1 MLPLSLLIYRCGSL
15 AMEHTRAS
23 FVLGHHQ
30 EQASV
35 VCCQRGDTT
44 LLVTDLTPF
53 HPQSHLWPDQPG
65 DVGHARWE
73 GGEAAIGPCRMGAIS
88 PDGELFVDTA
98 IPVKRGAEGWRFVV
112 VHPLAGEH
120 SLPVGSRVELQVDR
134 AARHA
139 LSLGHSSC
147 HLAALALNQV
157 LTPYWRKEVSERDAL
172 GQPDFDRL
180 AIQSSRVEPCGS
192 REQYRIGKSL
202 RKKGVNSEALLEDL
216 ALIEEQVNQQLAD
229 WIAAGGEIR
238 RSHAGEAIID
248 SRYWH
253 CMLEGQEVTIPCG
266 GTHVASLAELGEVK
280 VELTQVEEGFA
291 MLTRVTPTGA

>member
-1 MLPLSLLIYRCGSL
+1 
-15 AMEHTRAS
+15 MEHTRAS

-35 VCCQRGDTT
+35 VCCQRGETT

-73 GGEAAIGPCRMGAIS
+73 GGEAAIGSCRMGAIS
-88 PDGELFVDTA
+88 PEGELFVDA
-98 IPVKRGAEGWRFVV
+98 DIPVKRGAEGWRFVV

-120 SLPVGSRVELQVDR
+120 SLPVGSLVELQVDN

-139 LSLGHSSC
+139 LSLGHSGC
-147 HLAALALNQV
+147 HLAALALNRT
-157 LTPYWRKEVSERDAL
+157 LTPYWRKEASELDAL

-180 AIQSSRVEPCGS
+180 AIQSSRVEPCCS

-202 RKKGVNSEALLEDL
+202 RKKGVKSEALLADL
-216 ALIEEQVNQQLAD
+216 VLIEEKVNRQLAD

-238 RSHAGEAIID
+238 RSRAGEAIID

-280 VELTQVEEGFA
+280 VTLNPAEEGFT
-291 MLTRVTPTGA
+291 LHTQVTAPAA

>member
-1 MLPLSLLIYRCGSL
+1 
-15 AMEHTRAS
+15 MEHTRVS

-35 VCCQRGDTT
+35 VCCQPGDTT

-73 GGEAAIGPCRMGAIS
+73 GGDAAIGPCRMGAIS
-88 PDGELFVDTA
+88 PDGELFVDSA

-112 VHPLAGEH
+112 VHPLVGEY
-120 SLPVGSRVELQVDR
+120 SLPVGSRVELQVDS

-139 LSLGHSSC
+139 LSLGHSGC
-147 HLAALALNQV
+147 HLAALALNRT
-157 LTPYWRKEVSERDAL
+157 LTPYWRKEVSELDAL

-202 RKKGVNSEALLEDL
+202 RKKGINNEALLADL
-216 ALIEEQVNQQLAD
+216 AVIEEKVNRQLAD

-238 RSHAGEAIID
+238 RSRAGEAIID

-253 CMLEGQEVTIPCG
+253 CTMEGQEVTIPCG
-266 GTHVASLAELGEVK
+266 GTHVASLAELGEVR
-280 VELTQVEEGFA
+280 VTLNPAEEGFT
-291 MLTRVTPTGA
+291 LHTQVTAPAA

>member
-1 MLPLSLLIYRCGSL
+1 
-15 AMEHTRAS
+15 MEHTRVS

-112 VHPLAGEH
+112 VHPLTGDHA
-120 SLPVGSRVELQVDR
+120 LAVGSQVELQVDS

-139 LSLGHSSC
+139 LSQGHSGC
-147 HLAALALNQV
+147 HLAALALNRV
-157 LTPYWRKEVSERDAL
+157 LIPYWRKEVSERDAL

-202 RKKGVNSEALLEDL
+202 RKKGVNSEALLADL
-216 ALIEEQVNQQLAD
+216 AVIEEKVNQQLAD

-238 RSHAGEAIID
+238 RSRAGEAIID

-253 CMLEGQEVTIPCG
+253 CMLAGQEVTIPCG

-291 MLTRVTPTGA
+291 MLTRITPTGA

>member
-1 MLPLSLLIYRCGSL
+1 
-15 AMEHTRAS
+15 MEHTRVS

-35 VCCQRGDTT
+35 VCCQPGDTT

-73 GGEAAIGPCRMGAIS
+73 GAKAAIGPCRMGAIS
-88 PDGELFVDTA
+88 PDGELFVDA
-98 IPVKRGAEGWRFVV
+98 DIPVKRGAEGWRFVL
-112 VHPLAGEH
+112 VHPLAGEY
-120 SLPVGSRVELQVDR
+120 SLPVGSLVELQVDS

-139 LSLGHSSC
+139 LSLGHSGC
-147 HLAALALNQV
+147 HLAALALNRTI
-157 LTPYWRKEVSERDAL
+157 TPYWRKEVSELDAL

-202 RKKGVNSEALLEDL
+202 RKKGVNSEALLADL
-216 ALIEEQVNQQLAD
+216 AVIEEKVNQQLAD

-238 RSHAGEAIID
+238 RSRAGEAIID

-291 MLTRVTPTGA
+291 MLTQVTPTDA

>member
-1 MLPLSLLIYRCGSL
+1 
-15 AMEHTRAS
+15 MEHTRAS

-30 EQASV
+30 EQACV

-73 GGEAAIGPCRMGAIS
+73 GGDAAIGPCRMGAIS
-88 PDGELFVDTA
+88 PDGELFVDTD

-120 SLPVGSRVELQVDR
+120 SLPVGSLVELQVDS

-139 LSLGHSSC
+139 LSLGHSGC
-147 HLAALALNQV
+147 HLAALALNRT
-157 LTPYWRKEVSERDAL
+157 LTPYWRKEASELDAL

-202 RKKGVNSEALLEDL
+202 RKKGVNSEALLADL
-216 ALIEEQVNQQLAD
+216 AVIEEKVNRQLAD

-238 RSHAGEAIID
+238 RSRAGEAIID

-280 VELTQVEEGFA
+280 VQLTQVEEGFA

>member
-1 MLPLSLLIYRCGSL
+1 
-15 AMEHTRAS
+15 MEHTRVS

-98 IPVKRGAEGWRFVV
+98 IPVKRSAEGWRFVV
-112 VHPLAGEH
+112 VHPLTGDHA
-120 SLPVGSRVELQVDR
+120 LAVGSQVELQVDS

-139 LSLGHSSC
+139 LSLGHSGC
-147 HLAALALNQV
+147 HLAAMALNRV
-157 LTPYWRKEVSERDAL
+157 LIPYWRKEVSERDAL

-202 RKKGVNSEALLEDL
+202 RKKGVNSEALLADL
-216 ALIEEQVNQQLAD
+216 ALIEEKVNQQLAD

-238 RSHAGEAIID
+238 RSRAGEAIID

-291 MLTRVTPTGA
+291 MLTRVTPTDA

>member
-1 MLPLSLLIYRCGSL
+1 
-15 AMEHTRAS
+15 MEHTRVS

-35 VCCQRGDTT
+35 VCCQPGDTT

-73 GGEAAIGPCRMGAIS
+73 GGEAAIDPCRMGAIS
-88 PDGELFVDTA
+88 PDGELFVDA
-98 IPVKRGAEGWRFVV
+98 DIPVKRGAEGWRFVV
-112 VHPLAGEH
+112 VHPLAGEY
-120 SLPVGSRVELQVDR
+120 SLPVGSRVELQVDN

-139 LSLGHSSC
+139 LSLGHSGC
-147 HLAALALNQV
+147 HLAALALNRT
-157 LTPYWRKEVSERDAL
+157 LTPYWRKEVSELDAL

-202 RKKGVNSEALLEDL
+202 RKKGVNSETLLADL
-216 ALIEEQVNQQLAD
+216 VLIEEKVNRQLAD

-238 RSHAGEAIID
+238 RSRAGEAIID

-266 GTHVASLAELGEVK
+266 GTHVASLAELGEVR
-280 VELTQVEEGFA
+280 VTLNPAEEGFT
-291 MLTRVTPTGA
+291 LHTQVTAPAA

>member
-1 MLPLSLLIYRCGSL
+1 
-15 AMEHTRAS
+15 MEHTRVS
-23 FVLGHHQ
+23 FVLGHHK
-30 EQASV
+30 EQTSV

-98 IPVKRGAEGWRFVV
+98 IPVKRGTEGWRFVV
-112 VHPLAGEH
+112 VHPMTGDHALAI
-120 SLPVGSRVELQVDR
+120 GSQVELQVDS

-139 LSLGHSSC
+139 LSLGHSGC
-147 HLAALALNQV
+147 HLAALALNRV

-202 RKKGVNSEALLEDL
+202 RKKGVNSEALLADL
-216 ALIEEQVNQQLAD
+216 ALIEEKVNQQLAD
-229 WIAAGGEIR
+229 WIATGSEIR
-238 RSHAGEAIID
+238 RSRAGEAIID

-280 VELTQVEEGFA
+280 VELTQVEEGFT

>member
-1 MLPLSLLIYRCGSL
+1 
-15 AMEHTRAS
+15 MEHTRVS

-112 VHPLAGEH
+112 VHPLTGDHA
-120 SLPVGSRVELQVDR
+120 LAVGSQVELQVDS

-139 LSLGHSSC
+139 LSLGHSGC
-147 HLAALALNQV
+147 HLAALALNRV
-157 LTPYWRKEVSERDAL
+157 LIPYWRKEVSERDAL

-180 AIQSSRVEPCGS
+180 AIQSSRVEPYGS

-202 RKKGVNSEALLEDL
+202 RKKGVNSEALLADL
-216 ALIEEQVNQQLAD
+216 ALIEEKVNQQLAD
-229 WIAAGGEIR
+229 WIAAGSEIR
-238 RSHAGEAIID
+238 RSRAGEAIID

-266 GTHVASLAELGEVK
+266 GTHVASLAELREVK

>member
-1 MLPLSLLIYRCGSL
+1 
-15 AMEHTRAS
+15 MEHTRAS

-112 VHPLAGEH
+112 VHPLTGDHA
-120 SLPVGSRVELQVDR
+120 LAVGSQVELQVDS

-139 LSLGHSSC
+139 LSLGHSGC
-147 HLAALALNQV
+147 HLAALALNRA
-157 LTPYWRKEVSERDAL
+157 LIPYWRKEVSERDAL

-202 RKKGVNSEALLEDL
+202 RKKGVNSEALLADL
-216 ALIEEQVNQQLAD
+216 ALIEEKVNPQLAD

-238 RSHAGEAIID
+238 RSRAGEAIID

-266 GTHVASLAELGEVK
+266 GTHVASLAELGAVK
-280 VELTQVEEGFA
+280 VQL
-291 MLTRVTPTGA
+291 

>member
-1 MLPLSLLIYRCGSL
+1 
-15 AMEHTRAS
+15 MEHTRVS

-112 VHPLAGEH
+112 VHPLTGDHA
-120 SLPVGSRVELQVDR
+120 LAVGSQVELQVDS

-139 LSLGHSSC
+139 LSLGHSGC
-147 HLAALALNQV
+147 HLAALALNRV
-157 LTPYWRKEVSERDAL
+157 LTPYWRKEVSECDAL

-202 RKKGVNSEALLEDL
+202 RKKGVNSEALLADL
-216 ALIEEQVNQQLAD
+216 ALIEEKVNQQLAD

-238 RSHAGEAIID
+238 RSRAGEAIID

-266 GTHVASLAELGEVK
+266 GTHVASLAELGEAK
-280 VELTQVEEGFA
+280 VQLTQVEEGFA

>member
-1 MLPLSLLIYRCGSL
+1 
-15 AMEHTRAS
+15 MEHTRVS

-35 VCCQRGDTT
+35 VCCQPGDTT

-73 GGEAAIGPCRMGAIS
+73 GDEAAIGPCRMGAIS
-88 PDGELFVDTA
+88 PDGELFVDTD

-112 VHPLAGEH
+112 VHPLAGEY
-120 SLPVGSRVELQVDR
+120 SLPVGSRVELQVDN

-139 LSLGHSSC
+139 LSLGHSGC
-147 HLAALALNQV
+147 HLAALALNRT

-202 RKKGVNSEALLEDL
+202 RKKGVNSEALLADL
-216 ALIEEQVNQQLAD
+216 VLIEEKVNQQLAD

-266 GTHVASLAELGEVK
+266 GTHVTSLAELGEVR
-280 VELTQVEEGFA
+280 VTLNPAEEGFT
-291 MLTRVTPTGA
+291 LHTQVTEPAA

>member
-1 MLPLSLLIYRCGSL
+1 
-15 AMEHTRAS
+15 MEHTRVS

-35 VCCQRGDTT
+35 VCCQRGETT

-73 GGEAAIGPCRMGAIS
+73 GGEAAIGSCRMGAIS
-88 PDGELFVDTA
+88 PEGELFVDA
-98 IPVKRGAEGWRFVV
+98 DIPVKRGAEGWRFVV

-139 LSLGHSSC
+139 LSLGHSGC
-147 HLAALALNQV
+147 HLAALALNRI
-157 LTPYWRKEVSERDAL
+157 LTPYWRKEVSELDAL

-202 RKKGVNSEALLEDL
+202 RKKGVNSEALLADL
-216 ALIEEQVNQQLAD
+216 VLIEEKVNQQLAD

-238 RSHAGEAIID
+238 RSRAGEAIID

-253 CMLEGQEVTIPCG
+253 CTLEGQEVTIPCG
-266 GTHVASLAELGEVK
+266 GTHVASLAELGEVR
-280 VELTQVEEGFA
+280 VTLNPSEEGFT
-291 MLTRVTPTGA
+291 LHTQVITPAA

>member
-1 MLPLSLLIYRCGSL
+1 
-15 AMEHTRAS
+15 MEHTRVS

-35 VCCQRGDTT
+35 VCCQPGDTT

-65 DVGHARWE
+65 DVGHACWE
-73 GGEAAIGPCRMGAIS
+73 GGEAAIGPCRMGALS
-88 PDGELFVDTA
+88 PDGELFVDA
-98 IPVKRGAEGWRFVV
+98 DIPVKRGAEGWRFVV
-112 VHPLAGEH
+112 VHPLAGEY
-120 SLPVGSRVELQVDR
+120 SLPVGSRVELQVDS

-139 LSLGHSSC
+139 LSLGHSGC
-147 HLAALALNQV
+147 HLAALALNRT
-157 LTPYWRKEVSERDAL
+157 LTPYWRKEVSELDAL

-202 RKKGVNSEALLEDL
+202 RKKGVNSETLLADL
-216 ALIEEQVNQQLAD
+216 AVIEEKVNRQLAD

-238 RSHAGEAIID
+238 RSRAGEAIID

-253 CMLEGQEVTIPCG
+253 CTLEGQEVSIPCG

-280 VELTQVEEGFA
+280 VTLNPAEEGFT
-291 MLTRVTPTGA
+291 LHTQVTAPAV

>member
-1 MLPLSLLIYRCGSL
+1 
-15 AMEHTRAS
+15 MEHTRVS

-35 VCCQRGDTT
+35 VCCQRGETT

-73 GGEAAIGPCRMGAIS
+73 GGDATIGPCRMGAIS
-88 PDGELFVDTA
+88 PEGELFVDTD
-98 IPVKRGAEGWRFVV
+98 IPVKRGAEGWQFVV

-120 SLPVGSRVELQVDR
+120 SLPVGSLVELQVDN

-139 LSLGHSSC
+139 LSLGHSGC
-147 HLAALALNQV
+147 HLAALALNRT
-157 LTPYWRKEVSERDAL
+157 LTPYWRKEASELDAL

-202 RKKGVNSEALLEDL
+202 RKKGVNSEALLADL
-216 ALIEEQVNQQLAD
+216 VLIEEKVNQQLAD

-238 RSHAGEAIID
+238 RSRAGEAIID

-266 GTHVASLAELGEVK
+266 GTHVASFAELGEVR
-280 VELTQVEEGFA
+280 VTLNPAEEGFT
-291 MLTRVTPTGA
+291 LHTQVTAPAA

>member
-1 MLPLSLLIYRCGSL
+1 
-15 AMEHTRAS
+15 MEHTRAS

-30 EQASV
+30 EQANV

-65 DVGHARWE
+65 DVGNARWE

-98 IPVKRGAEGWRFVV
+98 IPVKRGAEGWSFVV
-112 VHPLAGEH
+112 VHPLTGDHA
-120 SLPVGSRVELQVDR
+120 LAVGSQVELQVDS

-139 LSLGHSSC
+139 LSLGHSGC
-147 HLAALALNQV
+147 HLAALALNRA
-157 LTPYWRKEVSERDAL
+157 LIPYWRKEVSERDAL

-202 RKKGVNSEALLEDL
+202 RKKGVNSEALLADL
-216 ALIEEQVNQQLAD
+216 AVIEEKVNQQLAD

-238 RSHAGEAIID
+238 RSRAGEAIID

-280 VELTQVEEGFA
+280 VQLTQVEEGFA

>member
-1 MLPLSLLIYRCGSL
+1 
-15 AMEHTRAS
+15 MEHTRVS

-35 VCCQRGDTT
+35 VCCQRGETT

-73 GGEAAIGPCRMGAIS
+73 GGEAAIGSCRMGAIS
-88 PDGELFVDTA
+88 PEGELFVDA
-98 IPVKRGAEGWRFVV
+98 DIPVKRGAEGWRFVV

-139 LSLGHSSC
+139 LSLGHSGC
-147 HLAALALNQV
+147 HLAALALNRI
-157 LTPYWRKEVSERDAL
+157 LTPYWRKEVSELDAL

-202 RKKGVNSEALLEDL
+202 RKKGVNSEALLADL
-216 ALIEEQVNQQLAD
+216 AVIEEKVNRQLAD

-238 RSHAGEAIID
+238 RSRAGEAIID

-280 VELTQVEEGFA
+280 VTLNPAEEGFTLA
-291 MLTRVTPTGA
+291 TQVTAPAA

>member
-1 MLPLSLLIYRCGSL
+1 
-15 AMEHTRAS
+15 MEHTRVS

-35 VCCQRGDTT
+35 VCCQRGETT

-88 PDGELFVDTA
+88 PDGELFVDA
-98 IPVKRGAEGWRFVV
+98 DIPVKRGAEGWQFVV

-120 SLPVGSRVELQVDR
+120 NLPVGSRVELQVDR

-139 LSLGHSSC
+139 LSLGHSGC
-147 HLAALALNQV
+147 HLAAMALNRV
-157 LTPYWRKEVSERDAL
+157 LISYWRKEVSERDAL

-202 RKKGVNSEALLEDL
+202 RKKGVNSEALLADL
-216 ALIEEQVNQQLAD
+216 ALIEEKVNQQLAD

-238 RSHAGEAIID
+238 RSRAGEAIID

-253 CMLEGQEVTIPCG
+253 CMLEGHEVTIPCG

-280 VELTQVEEGFA
+280 VQLTQVEEGFA
-291 MLTRVTPTGA
+291 MLTRVTPTDA

>member
-1 MLPLSLLIYRCGSL
+1 
-15 AMEHTRAS
+15 MEHTRVS

-35 VCCQRGDTT
+35 VCCQRGETT

-88 PDGELFVDTA
+88 PDGELFVDSA
-98 IPVKRGAEGWRFVV
+98 IPVKRGAEGWQFVV
-112 VHPLAGEH
+112 VHPLASEH
-120 SLPVGSRVELQVDR
+120 SLPVGSRVELQVDS

-139 LSLGHSSC
+139 LSLGHSGC
-147 HLAALALNQV
+147 HLAALALNRV
-157 LTPYWRKEVSERDAL
+157 LIPYWRKEVSERDAL

-202 RKKGVNSEALLEDL
+202 RKKGVNSEALLADL
-216 ALIEEQVNQQLAD
+216 VLIEEKVNQQLAD

-238 RSHAGEAIID
+238 RSRAGEAIID

-253 CMLEGQEVTIPCG
+253 CTLEGQEVTIPCG
-266 GTHVASLAELGEVK
+266 GTHVASLAELGEVR
-280 VELTQVEEGFA
+280 VTLNPAEEGFT
-291 MLTRVTPTGA
+291 LHTQVTAPAA

>member
-1 MLPLSLLIYRCGSL
+1 
-15 AMEHTRAS
+15 MEHTRVS

-35 VCCQRGDTT
+35 VCCQPGDTT

-73 GGEAAIGPCRMGAIS
+73 GGEAAIDPCRMGAIS
-88 PDGELFVDTA
+88 PDGELFVDTD

-112 VHPLAGEH
+112 VHPLAGEY
-120 SLPVGSRVELQVDR
+120 SLPVGSLVELQVDN

-139 LSLGHSSC
+139 LSLGHSGC
-147 HLAALALNQV
+147 HLAALALNRT
-157 LTPYWRKEVSERDAL
+157 LTPYWRKEVSELDAL

-202 RKKGVNSEALLEDL
+202 RKKGVNNEALLADL
-216 ALIEEQVNQQLAD
+216 AVIEEKVNRQLAD
-229 WIAAGGEIR
+229 WITAGGEIR
-238 RSHAGEAIID
+238 RSRAGEAIID

-253 CMLEGQEVTIPCG
+253 CMLEDQEVTIPCG
-266 GTHVASLAELGEVK
+266 GTHVTSLAELGEVR
-280 VELTQVEEGFA
+280 VQLTLVEEGFA
-291 MLTRVTPTGA
+291 MLTRVTPTDA